1 MAGTQKTLF
10 ITLQGEVY
18 ENETGKKRI
27 DPLVMIIMGVLIAC
41 CGWPLT
47 AAFADGSLCAE
58 VQIEIQQDL
67 TLERQAF
74 EARMRINNGLTNITL
89 ENVQVTV
96 NFTDEHGEPVAA
108 TSNPNLTPDPS
119 DPSAPRFF
127 IRLEDLHNLSGADLD
142 DHLDFSGSVAPSTSA
157 DISWLI
163 IPVPGASAGI
173 PQGKLYYV
181 GATLSYTLAGDERV
195 TEVTPDSISVRPMP
209 VLSLDYFMPYEVYGD
224 DAFTPET
231 EPPVPFSLGVRVSNT
246 GHGAARSLRH
256 DMFRI

>member
-1 MAGTQKTLF
+1 M
-10 ITLQGEVY
+10 
-18 ENETGKKRI
+18 
-27 DPLVMIIMGVLIAC
+27 
-41 CGWPLT
+41 
-47 AAFADGSLCAE
+47 
-58 VQIEIQQDL
+58 QIEIQQDL

-74 EARMRINNGLTNITL
+74 EARMRINNGLTHITL

-96 NFTDEHGEPVAA
+96 NFTDEHGQPVAA

-127 IRLEDLHNLSGADLD
+127 IRLEHLDNLSHAQIAPN
-142 DHLDFSGSVAPSTSA
+142 HLDFSGSVDPSTSVA
-157 DISWLI
+157 ISWLI
-163 IPVPGASAGI
+163 IPVPGASAGV

-181 GATLSYTLAGDERV
+181 GATLRYTLAGDERV

-231 EPPVPFSLGVRVSNT
+231 EPPAPFSLGVRVSNT